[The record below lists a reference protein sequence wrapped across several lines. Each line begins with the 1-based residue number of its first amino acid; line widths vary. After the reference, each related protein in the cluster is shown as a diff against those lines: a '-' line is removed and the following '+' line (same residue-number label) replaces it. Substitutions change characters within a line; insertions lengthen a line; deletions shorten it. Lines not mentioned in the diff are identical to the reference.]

1 MTCRLGVPAAI
12 FLIGAVAAHLAGQSQ
27 PLVLKSVIPLPNV
40 EGRIDHLAY
49 DAARGRLYAA
59 ALGSNSVEVTDPV
72 NGIHVTSL
80 PGFHEPQG
88 IVVIPDS
95 TGFNSIAVANG
106 NSGAL
111 QLLDAQTYQVRR
123 TVSVGGDADN
133 VRYDPA
139 SKQLYVGYQ
148 DGLAAVDPAS
158 GQVVQRVPFSG
169 HAESFQLERNGSRIF
184 VNVPDSAQIIVAD
197 RKTAS
202 VVARWPATPR
212 GNYPMALDEPTHRL
226 FVGHRQ
232 PAMMVVYDT
241 ASGKAVKTSPV
252 VGDVDDLF
260 YDSGR
265 KRLYVIGGDGYVDV
279 LQRDAGDGFKRTA
292 RIGTSNGA
300 RTGLFVP
307 EQNRL
312 YVAVPHRGTQFAE
325 IRMYETRD

>member
-1 MTCRLGVPAAI
+1 MTCRMRVPAAI

-49 DAARGRLYAA
+49 DAARGRLYVA

-95 TGFNSIAVANG
+95 TGFSSIAVANG

-158 GQVVQRVPFSG
+158 GQVVQRMPFSG

-265 KRLYVIGGDGYVDV
+265 RRLYVIGGDGYVDV

-325 IRMYETRD
+325 IRVYETRD

>member
-1 MTCRLGVPAAI
+1 MW
-12 FLIGAVAAHLAGQSQ
+12 
-27 PLVLKSVIPLPNV
+27 K
-40 EGRIDHLAY
+40 ERIDHLAY
-49 DAARGRLYAA
+49 DAARGRLYVA
-59 ALGSNSVEVTDPV
+59 ALGNNSVEVADPV

-88 IVVIPDS
+88 IVVIPDG

-106 NSGAL
+106 NSGAV

-123 TVSVGGDADN
+123 VVSVGGDADN

-139 SKQLYVGYQ
+139 SKQVYVGYQ

-169 HAESFQLERNGSRIF
+169 HAESFQLERDGSRIF

-232 PAMMVVYDT
+232 PAMVVVYDT
-241 ASGKAVKTSPV
+241 ASGKAVKTSPA

-265 KRLYVIGGDGYVDV
+265 KR
-279 LQRDAGDGFKRTA
+279 
-292 RIGTSNGA
+292 
-300 RTGLFVP
+300 
-307 EQNRL
+307 
-312 YVAVPHRGTQFAE
+312 AVRHRRRGVRGCAAA
-325 IRMYETRD
+325 